1 MGAARKERKK
11 NAKKERISIEWIN
24 EAVLCWPARLPACM
38 HNETGYV
45 QRTFSFPFFFE
56 IPRSLLAALDHQS
69 PLLCQKSFSAA
80 FQRANSMA
88 AIKTWR
94 RSQDGMDGWM
104 DGSTNLTRLHTV
116 QSVTMSSSFLVAR
129 YNLLSSFVWLIFFL
143 LGSPKEVR
151 TSAGPCVAI
160 CDGHCLEAY

>member
-1 MGAARKERKK
+1 MNQSCVSLRGY
-11 NAKKERISIEWIN
+11 
-24 EAVLCWPARLPACM
+24 LPAWTIKPGTY
-38 HNETGYV
+38 NE
-45 QRTFSFPFFFE
+45 PFLFLFFE
-56 IPRSLLAALDHQS
+56 IPRSLLAALDHRS
-69 PLLCQKSFSAA
+69 LLLCQKSFSAA
-80 FQRANSMA
+80 FQRANFVA

-94 RSQDGMDGWM
+94 RSQDGMDGRHGWM
-104 DGSTNLTRLHTV
+104 DGSTNWTRLHTV

-143 LGSPKEVR
+143 LGSPKEVQ